1 MLLFHLCK
9 RRGAR
14 HQERA
19 TTHKHDQRFCFCIL
33 AIDAAESVCG
43 PEDTM
48 GKVEGMRATRPSSR
62 IRVAHQS
69 KDTHPNKN

>member
-48 GKVEGMRATRPSSR
+48 GQVKGMR
-62 IRVAHQS
+62 
-69 KDTHPNKN
+69 

>member
-48 GKVEGMRATRPSSR
+48 GQVEGKGDEQRPVQD
-62 IRVAHQS
+62 RVYV
-69 KDTHPNKN
+69 

>member
-1 MLLFHLCK
+1 MFFFHLCK

-19 TTHKHDQRFCFCIL
+19 TVHKHDQRFLFCIL

-43 PEDTM
+43 PEDTIRQ
-48 GKVEGMRATRPSSR
+48 VEGMR
-62 IRVAHQS
+62 
-69 KDTHPNKN
+69 